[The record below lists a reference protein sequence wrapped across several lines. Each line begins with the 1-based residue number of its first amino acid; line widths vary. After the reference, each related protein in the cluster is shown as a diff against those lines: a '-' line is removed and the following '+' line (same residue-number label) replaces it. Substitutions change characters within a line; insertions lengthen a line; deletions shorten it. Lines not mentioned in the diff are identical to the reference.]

1 MFRHTTKQRAL
12 EQATLRADALRTL
25 ANQEDE
31 RCDSYRELTY
41 GLMMPIT
48 SKSLLTPVMNGLC
61 NGCRGVDLTERRLH
75 TVGMW
80 TSDSCEVARL
90 CFVQPEVVTCT
101 ANVGV
106 HYYDTLNEALPDV
119 QRLCNFAKPCG
130 IIRHTGVCQ
139 VIGRMTPFLID
150 YCGLGLEV
158 RWAHVNIMGS
168 RFILSRTTAS
178 GTNYYSFT
186 LDTLELIRP
195 FAEPDG
201 AFVKLSNNK
210 SFKLTCSPVQSDT
223 EAPNKNTCIIFQS
236 DGSFRVQ
243 GLPSATGRVCR
254 VFRLCIERVS
264 KSAVWGMFLHS
275 MERIDTE

>member
-1 MFRHTTKQRAL
+1 
-12 EQATLRADALRTL
+12 
-25 ANQEDE
+25 
-31 RCDSYRELTY
+31 
-41 GLMMPIT
+41 MPIA
-48 SKSLLTPVMNGLC
+48 SRALLTPVVNGLC
-61 NGCRGVDLTERRLH
+61 SDCCGVDPYERRLH

-80 TSDSCEVARL
+80 ISDRGEVARL
-90 CFVQPEVVTCT
+90 CFIQPEVVTCT

-106 HYYDTLNEALPDV
+106 HYHDMLREALPDV
-119 QRLCNFAKPCG
+119 QRMCNSAKPCG
-130 IIRHTGVCQ
+130 LIRHTGVCQ
-139 VIGRMTPFLID
+139 VIGRMTPYLLD
-150 YCGLGLEV
+150 YCDLGSEV

-168 RFILSRTTAS
+168 RFILCRTTTV

-186 LDTLELIRP
+186 QDTLELIRP

-210 SFKLTCSPVQSDT
+210 SFKLTCTPTRNDT

-243 GLPSATGRVCR
+243 GLPGATGRVCR
-254 VFRLCIERVS
+254 IFRLCVERVS
-264 KSAVWGMFLHS
+264 MSAMWNAFLHS